1 MCAAARHALHPQ
13 RRGTLAPP
21 YKFFVGDDA
30 SIVPSAPPP
39 DKVRVGVGVP
49 DDPPAALPKNVI
61 ANRRTPVWQSVP
73 LFALSPKNKTQ
84 NYAKHKN
91 PKSPCE

>member
-1 MCAAARHALHPQ
+1 MPTSSRMHRTDNHAP
-13 RRGTLAPP
+13 
-21 YKFFVGDDA
+21 VG
-30 SIVPSAPPP
+30 
-39 DKVRVGVGVP
+39 GGVP

-73 LFALSPKNKTQ
+73 LFALSPKNKTP

-91 PKSPCE
+91 PKTPCE